1 MKALIILLAG
11 LLTLSGLQREVGSA
25 AGIRSIY
32 RAELGVREAT
42 GRNDGSR
49 VEEYLRYVG
58 LKKGQPWCASFV
70 CWALGKAGI
79 DNPRSGYCPR
89 LFGRDKLVWERRRG
103 GGGLNLAS
111 YDGGPVAPVQSAAAG
126 VLSRKGRF
134 ADVGGEN
141 EGLSGRGLI
150 SRKSRFA
157 NVAVENAG
165 LGALALTSRSS
176 LFADVAAENEG
187 FSARSVINRKSL
199 FLSDAG
205 EMGSSVPS
213 VLISRQAIFRA
224 SGAET
229 GDLASGDSALVFGLY
244 FPEKGRI
251 AHVGFVDALAGK
263 YIITVEGNTN
273 EAGSREGDGVYC
285 KRRLLSSVYQ
295 IACYKKHSAAMF
307 RRGDVLRLNALARY

>member
-1 MKALIILLAG
+1 MKTLFIILAG
-11 LLTLSGLQREVGSA
+11 LLAVAGLQKGAEQASGV
-25 AGIRSIY
+25 RSIY
-32 RAELGVREAT
+32 RAEVGVREET

-111 YDGGPVAPVQSAAAG
+111 YDGGPVVGKTEAG
-126 VLSRKGRF
+126 
-134 ADVGGEN
+134 
-141 EGLSGRGLI
+141 
-150 SRKSRFA
+150 
-157 NVAVENAG
+157 
-165 LGALALTSRSS
+165 
-176 LFADVAAENEG
+176 
-187 FSARSVINRKSL
+187 
-199 FLSDAG
+199 SD
-205 EMGSSVPS
+205 
-213 VLISRQAIFRA
+213 
-224 SGAET
+224 
-229 GDLASGDSALVFGLY
+229 DSALVFGIY

-251 AHVGFVDALAGK
+251 SHVGFVDACDGK

-295 IACYKKHSAAMF
+295 IACYKIHSAAMV
-307 RRGDVLRLNALARY
+307 RKGDVLRLNALAHQ